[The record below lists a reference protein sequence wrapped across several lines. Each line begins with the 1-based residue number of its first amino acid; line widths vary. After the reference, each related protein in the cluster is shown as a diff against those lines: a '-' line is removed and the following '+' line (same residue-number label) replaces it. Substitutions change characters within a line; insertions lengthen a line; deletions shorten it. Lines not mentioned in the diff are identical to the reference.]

1 MCSDDTDPYGDLL
14 EAPTFGG
21 EDSEGEGKEEGE
33 DAAVRK
39 YQALLQGIR
48 KEETEKEDK
57 GIEMEVSWG
66 LGE

>member
-1 MCSDDTDPYGDLL
+1 MTTDPYGDLL
-14 EAPTFGG
+14 EAPTFDG
-21 EDSEGEGKEEGE
+21 EEREEGEGKEEGE

-48 KEETEKEDK
+48 KEETEREDK
-57 GIEMEVSWG
+57 GVEMEVSWG